1 MPRGH
6 TQWPAGLF
14 WPDCEHRIARPGPC
28 CFTLD
33 RGDGIGGGER
43 ACPSPA
49 CDQRAKAN
57 AQTRG
62 AERNRR
68 QGVGLRDLL
77 STAVVEGRLVGRHS
91 HGVPISRTQHCACR
105 QDKEFSREGYSE
117 GEHWY
122 KRRQGSTH
130 TEHTILN

>member
-1 MPRGH
+1 MARGH

-14 WPDCEHRIARPGPC
+14 WADGEHRLARPGPC
-28 CFTLD
+28 CLTLD

-43 ACPSPA
+43 ACPGPA

-62 AERNRR
+62 GERNRG

-77 STAVVEGRLVGRHS
+77 STAVVEGRLVWRHRS
-91 HGVPISRTQHCACR
+91 EERRVGKECRSRWSPYH
-105 QDKEFSREGYSE
+105 
-117 GEHWY
+117 
-122 KRRQGSTH
+122 
-130 TEHTILN
+130 